1 MARRQDLHTR
11 LSVPSSRRFSTHEL
25 ARAWLATLAATLLA
39 QARAEDSSPAV
50 DLELVLAVDVSS
62 SMTKDELRVQRGG
75 YVSALRDPQVV
86 SAILSGARGR
96 IAIAYFEWASPEHQR
111 LLMPWTVVDGPA
123 SIEAFAAGL
132 ETQPIGAG
140 GGASIAHGLAGG
152 GTSISGGLSFA
163 SRLLQSNTFRGE
175 RQIVDVSG
183 DGPNNCGAP
192 ISPARE
198 ALVARGATING
209 LAISRRGSPDVA
221 NSLDEGNLG
230 WYYEGCVIGGPG
242 AFVIA
247 VSDEA
252 DFGTAVRR
260 KLVREIA
267 ATRPWI
273 QLAAAIVQVRPDC
286 LALEQFPRR

>member
-11 LSVPSSRRFSTHEL
+11 LSVPSSRRFSTHGL

-39 QARAEDSSPAV
+39 QARAEDSSPVV

-132 ETQPIGAG
+132 EARP
-140 GGASIAHGLAGG
+140 GASIARGLAGG

-163 SRLLQSNTFRGE
+163 SRLLQSNPFRGE

-183 DGPNNCGAP
+183 DDPNNCGAP

-252 DFGTAVRR
+252 DRDGGPSKTCA
-260 KLVREIA
+260 
-267 ATRPWI
+267 
-273 QLAAAIVQVRPDC
+273 
-286 LALEQFPRR
+286 

>member
-1 MARRQDLHTR
+1 MARRQDLHAR

-132 ETQPIGAG
+132 EAQPIAPAG
-140 GGASIAHGLAGG
+140 EPRSPMDWPAGELRFPAASPSPRDCSRATPFEASVRSSMFLATAPTIAA
-152 GTSISGGLSFA
+152 
-163 SRLLQSNTFRGE
+163 RPFR
-175 RQIVDVSG
+175 RR
-183 DGPNNCGAP
+183 ARRWW
-192 ISPARE
+192 RE
-198 ALVARGATING
+198 AQR
-209 LAISRRGSPDVA
+209 
-221 NSLDEGNLG
+221 
-230 WYYEGCVIGGPG
+230 
-242 AFVIA
+242 
-247 VSDEA
+247 
-252 DFGTAVRR
+252 
-260 KLVREIA
+260 
-267 ATRPWI
+267 
-273 QLAAAIVQVRPDC
+273 
-286 LALEQFPRR
+286 